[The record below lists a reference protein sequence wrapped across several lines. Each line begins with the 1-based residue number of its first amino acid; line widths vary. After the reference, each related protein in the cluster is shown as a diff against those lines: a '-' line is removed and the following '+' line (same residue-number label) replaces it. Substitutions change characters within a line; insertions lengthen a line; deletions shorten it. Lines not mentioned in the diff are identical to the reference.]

1 MTDDAKDELKALV
14 MQARQEKLGPFPET
28 LRRRLLRYAIERWRA
43 GVPTKSVSDEV
54 GVSVA
59 TLAYWRAK
67 TTAPH
72 DQKLRPVKLVEQ
84 QAMPRVHTAFGP
96 CNMRIDDLTLDE
108 VAELF
113 RKLS

>member
-28 LRRRLLRYAIERWRA
+28 LRHRLLRYAIERWRA
-43 GVPTKSVSDEV
+43 GVPMKSVSDEV

-59 TLAYWRAK
+59 TLSYWRAK
-67 TTAPH
+67 TAVPSG
-72 DQKLRPVKLVEQ
+72 QKIRPVKLVEQ
-84 QAMPRVHTAFGP
+84 QPTRTHTAFGP
-96 CNMRIDDLTLDE
+96 CGTRIEDLSLDE
-108 VAELF
+108 IAELF